1 MEKKATVGQIIFQE
15 VFQRRL
21 SLITSTDIDGSFAAI
36 YRPNDEE
43 SYQIEH
49 NFFKLMHILT
59 KNSLPN
65 ANHVKDIKRQLTTY
79 MEEHTSGRRDI
90 QEKIAK
96 IVQDAV
102 FWEDLDWPSA
112 KICHNQIQSQSS
124 KK

>member
-1 MEKKATVGQIIFQE
+1 
-15 VFQRRL
+15 
-21 SLITSTDIDGSFAAI
+21 
-36 YRPNDEE
+36 
-43 SYQIEH
+43 
-49 NFFKLMHILT
+49 MHILT

-102 FWEDLDWPSA
+102 F
-112 KICHNQIQSQSS
+112 
-124 KK
+124 

>member
-1 MEKKATVGQIIFQE
+1 
-15 VFQRRL
+15 
-21 SLITSTDIDGSFAAI
+21 
-36 YRPNDEE
+36 
-43 SYQIEH
+43 
-49 NFFKLMHILT
+49 MHILT